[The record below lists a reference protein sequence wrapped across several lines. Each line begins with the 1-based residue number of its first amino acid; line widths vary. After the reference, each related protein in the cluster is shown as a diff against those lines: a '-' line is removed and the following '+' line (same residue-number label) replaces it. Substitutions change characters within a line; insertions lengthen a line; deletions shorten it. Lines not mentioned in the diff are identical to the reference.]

1 MTSNHEKLTIKDE
14 KLTINDK
21 PDISSSS
28 FECRLNHCHCRVS
41 DTKGA
46 TIVGVG
52 IDELDI

>member
-28 FECRLNHCHCRVS
+28 LSV
-41 DTKGA
+41 D
-46 TIVGVG
+46 
-52 IDELDI
+52 